1 MGHYHGTLWK
11 YNGMSS
17 WYLYA
22 SYDGVWGN
30 EVKWVSS
37 NVCLKVGFSC
47 LKTDLPSGIIWWQNQ
62 KLALKYVKNVLQS
75 KMFSTFEGEWFV
87 NQILVIPSSE
97 TQGRSVGS
105 GEKVSNTGERA
116 PGYRLSPNYFQK
128 FKRMPAPDWAQKMLC
143 IIVPNRRTV
152 SPEFFSW
159 VRTRRLLSRHT
170 CPSVHQACACEGN
183 FYFLLS

>member
-1 MGHYHGTLWK
+1 MNMHKRYIPWCRKLVWTRFCFTESFGCQETRDTVVGHYHGTLWK

-62 KLALKYVKNVLQS
+62 KLALKYVKNVLES

-87 NQILVIPSSE
+87 NQILAIPIQGDFVLKWFKASKRSTITGNISFSSGLI
-97 TQGRSVGS
+97 QH
-105 GEKVSNTGERA
+105 
-116 PGYRLSPNYFQK
+116 YLS
-128 FKRMPAPDWAQKMLC
+128 
-143 IIVPNRRTV
+143 
-152 SPEFFSW
+152 
-159 VRTRRLLSRHT
+159 
-170 CPSVHQACACEGN
+170 
-183 FYFLLS
+183 